1 MKKTFDYI
9 IAGGGSAGCTL
20 ASRLSQDKSANVLL
34 IEAGGSGKSLFTSMP
49 GGNGYIFGN
58 PKFDWGFESTP
69 QSSLNNRKI
78 LYPRGKGL
86 GGSSL
91 LNGMIYMRG
100 ASGDFNR
107 WRQKG
112 LNGWSYDDVLPYF
125 KRSAS
130 SYHRKEDKY
139 HSHKGPLKLTPAGNY
154 SDIDKAFIDACV
166 DAGASKNHDF
176 YNENL
181 NGVGRYDVKV
191 WNGRRQSSAEAY
203 LKIIPKNLTIL
214 KNTYV
219 LKILFEKSKAIGLQL
234 SSGNVYASSEVILSL
249 GAFGSPKCLM
259 LSGIGPKEHLQ
270 EHGIELINDLPG
282 VGENLHDHP
291 VMPMNWG
298 LKNKN
303 MSFSKY
309 QRIDRAIILG
319 LQYILFKKGLAAA
332 PFWSSNLFHSIREK
346 DMPEIQVFMTP
357 MCFKEEKKEQNNW
370 SFNIDNLL
378 NFGSLFFARG
388 KKAFPG
394 LHFQIN
400 LLRPKSTGNV
410 KLKSSNPADELK
422 INPNWFSDSSDIE
435 DIVEGM
441 KHLREVLSKPSL
453 KKIVSKELLP
463 GSEINTNEDLKE
475 SIRNNI
481 QTGHHPSST
490 CSMGSENNKLAV
502 LDEKLRVRGIE
513 NLMVVD
519 ASSFP
524 DMISGN
530 INASVIMLAEKAA
543 DIIKEK
549 F

>member
-1 MKKTFDYI
+1 M
-9 IAGGGSAGCTL
+9 
-20 ASRLSQDKSANVLL
+20 
-34 IEAGGSGKSLFTSMP
+34 
-49 GGNGYIFGN
+49 
-58 PKFDWGFESTP
+58 
-69 QSSLNNRKI
+69 
-78 LYPRGKGL
+78 
-86 GGSSL
+86 
-91 LNGMIYMRG
+91 
-100 ASGDFNR
+100 
-107 WRQKG
+107 
-112 LNGWSYDDVLPYF
+112 
-125 KRSAS
+125 
-130 SYHRKEDKY
+130 
-139 HSHKGPLKLTPAGNY
+139 
-154 SDIDKAFIDACV
+154 
-166 DAGASKNHDF
+166 
-176 YNENL
+176 
-181 NGVGRYDVKV
+181 
-191 WNGRRQSSAEAY
+191 
-203 LKIIPKNLTIL
+203 
-214 KNTYV
+214 
-219 LKILFEKSKAIGLQL
+219 
-234 SSGNVYASSEVILSL
+234 
-249 GAFGSPKCLM
+249 
-259 LSGIGPKEHLQ
+259 
-270 EHGIELINDLPG
+270 
-282 VGENLHDHP
+282 HDHP

-319 LQYILFKKGLAAA
+319 LKYILFKKGLAAA

-346 DMPEIQVFMTP
+346 DMPEIQIFMTP
-357 MCFKEEKKEQNNW
+357 MCFKEEKEEQNSW

-422 INPNWFSDSSDIE
+422 INPNWFSDPSDIE

-441 KHLREVLSKPSL
+441 KHLRHVLSKPSL
-453 KKIVSKELLP
+453 KRIVSKELLP
-463 GSEINTNEDLKE
+463 GSAINTNEDLKE

-513 NLMVVD
+513 NLRVVD

>member
-20 ASRLSQDKSANVLL
+20 ASRLSQDKSAKVLL

-58 PKFDWGFESTP
+58 PKFDWGFESIP

-154 SDIDKAFIDACV
+154 NNIDKAFIDACV
-166 DAGASKNHDF
+166 DAGASINNDF
-176 YNENL
+176 YNDNL

-234 SSGNVYASSEVILSL
+234 SSGNVFASSEVILSL

-270 EHGIELINDLPG
+270 DHDIEVINDLPG
-282 VGENLHDHP
+282 VGENLYDHP

-309 QRIDRAIILG
+309 QRIDRAIIVG

-357 MCFKEEKKEQNNW
+357 MCFKEEKKEQNNLT
-370 SFNIDNLL
+370 FNIDNLL

-400 LLRPKSTGNV
+400 LLRPKSTGTV

-463 GSEINTNEDLKE
+463 GSAINTNEDLKE

-549 F
+549 I